1 MNAHNVLEG
10 SIRKYEDK
18 IRISVQLIDA
28 DRDQHIWSQN
38 FDRKSDDIIGVQG
51 DIALQIASKLN
62 AVLSENDRKQIGKIP
77 TQNPKAYDNYLR
89 GRFLLNKSNTESR
102 TDLDKE
108 SLLASLSWFEKAI
121 AADST
126 YAEAYAGLAK
136 SYLSLSGW
144 GWIPQKEGFQKTKFL
159 SLKALKLDP
168 DCAEAHAVKGSC
180 HVWGERMFEE
190 GRKEF
195 LNALQINPNYPP
207 VYQYYAQLLMIT
219 GPIEEARVFIDRA
232 LELEPYFWVIDNL
245 NAWIYYFEKKYD
257 KAIEACIVARDLNP
271 DFIENNWLFFLNYAR
286 SGNGEKAMAEL
297 QSIVNK
303 YPAGKKIAAEIP
315 EVYRKAGIL
324 GLFSWLTEIN
334 LTRPLP
340 ALGMSGHPYFISWWY
355 AILGNREQ
363 SIYWMEKNMES
374 PNRVYEFFNLIA
386 TNPDFDILRGDP
398 RFQKI
403 IDEIGLA
410 PYNTRKAKTN

>member
-1 MNAHNVLEG
+1 
-10 SIRKYEDK
+10 
-18 IRISVQLIDA
+18 
-28 DRDQHIWSQN
+28 
-38 FDRKSDDIIGVQG
+38 
-51 DIALQIASKLN
+51 
-62 AVLSENDRKQIGKIP
+62 
-77 TQNPKAYDNYLR
+77 
-89 GRFLLNKSNTESR
+89 
-102 TDLDKE
+102 
-108 SLLASLSWFEKAI
+108 
-121 AADST
+121 
-126 YAEAYAGLAK
+126 
-136 SYLSLSGW
+136 
-144 GWIPQKEGFQKTKFL
+144 
-159 SLKALKLDP
+159 
-168 DCAEAHAVKGSC
+168 
-180 HVWGERMFEE
+180 MFEE